1 MTIIGRLKHPETMQR
16 KARSRKQPE
25 TQSDL
30 MQHDPGSAFDRT
42 PYSALH
48 PSAPTTIRRST
59 PRLRRKSKALPT
71 CWAYRTKCVSLRNMC
86 SLLSIEPKRE
96 WVFAVKLFPN
106 GPIAP
111 FRPPVVVL
119 PGCRIDV
126 VEQVDVGVPRHGRQ
140 LLLGGPR
147 VPGVRMA
154 PPEHRLHAL
163 DRRQPPVVAQDG
175 VSVNI
180 IFTISTNAF
189 SPIAPT
195 RIRRIRQRGCA
206 AFGA

>member
-1 MTIIGRLKHPETMQR
+1 M
-16 KARSRKQPE
+16 
-25 TQSDL
+25 
-30 MQHDPGSAFDRT
+30 
-42 PYSALH
+42 
-48 PSAPTTIRRST
+48 
-59 PRLRRKSKALPT
+59 
-71 CWAYRTKCVSLRNMC
+71 SLRNMC

-163 DRRQPPVVAQDG
+163 DRVGNVG
-175 VSVNI
+175 VSEADRDG
-180 IFTISTNAF
+180 FEGKRP
-189 SPIAPT
+189 SP
-195 RIRRIRQRGCA
+195 
-206 AFGA
+206 